1 MRTNRIVI
9 AVAFGVIL
17 CPVARAGAADGSPA
31 KPTFSE
37 YFEPFELLIE
47 PNAPGYSLPLS
58 TKAIVNYEGVDRALN
73 LSPVQELIE
82 SNGFAVIE
90 RNFSWL
96 DPNNDRITAPY
107 AHLKAMSI
115 PLFITADTVL
125 HLYHIQFD
133 ETLKGIEEREFIGDI
148 NDLTDALLAEA
159 VRQYEQFGGDLQEA
173 ALRNI
178 AYLSVAR
185 QLMNPDTEPPGIV
198 ESVVEAEL
206 AKIEAHGGFASSDL
220 FIYEEDY
227 SQYVPRG
234 HYTRSEALGRYF
246 RTMMW
251 YGRMGFLLKG
261 SIPSGPDCEALI
273 SPHDAD
279 IQTLQAMLLARS
291 LQDVQVGDRTGLEV
305 WDRLY
310 RVTAFYVGL
319 ADDLTPYDYLWAI
332 NQIFAGEYIPADLAE
347 PDNLLAIRTQLALL
361 PSPQIFG
368 GTGDATVPPGAGPEY
383 LFRVLEKTKGLRLM
397 GQRFIP
403 DSYMFQ
409 HLVFPQVGVY
419 MGDPGELPFA
429 AAESGVLSLVR
440 GYPRGLDVMALLGSR
455 QALHVLIDEGDTDFV
470 DYWARFG
477 ELKHEFDGF
486 TVNEWNRNLYWSW
499 LYSLKAL
506 VTPLPQGYPN
516 FMRAAAWQK
525 RSLHAALVSWTEL
538 RHDTILYA
546 KQSYTPRA
554 STIANLPVPPPPP
567 GYVEPAPGFYGRLL
581 ALSRMTR
588 TGLTDMSVLS
598 DEAVGRLIALED
610 MLERMVEIAGKQLT
624 NEPLTPEDRAFIE
637 EFAGSLETLVTGV
650 DETGLKTTLV
660 ADVHTDIAEKKVLE
674 EAVGKVDLI
683 VVAYPVADG
692 LAFLAAGPVL
702 SYYEFK
708 HPMSDRLT
716 DEAWRDILASPQ
728 KPDRPKWYR
737 PLLGTADAA
746 GQQ

>member
-1 MRTNRIVI
+1 MVI
-9 AVAFGVIL
+9 AVTLGVIV
-17 CPVARAGAADGSPA
+17 CTVAWAADGSPA

-37 YFEPFELLIE
+37 YFEPFELAIE
-47 PNAPGYSLPLS
+47 PNAPGYSLPLNAP
-58 TKAIVNYEGVDRALN
+58 AIINYEHGDGVLN
-73 LSPVQELIE
+73 LALVQELIE
-82 SNGFAVIE
+82 GNGFAVIE
-90 RNFSWL
+90 RDLSWW
-96 DPNNDRITAPY
+96 DPNNDSITAPY
-107 AHLKAMSI
+107 TYLKAWDI

-133 ETLKGIEEREFIGDI
+133 ETLKGIEEREFIDDI
-148 NDLTDALLAEA
+148 NDLTASLFTEA
-159 VRQYEQFGGDLQEA
+159 VRQYGQFAGDLQEA

-185 QLMNPDTEPPGIV
+185 QLMNPDAEPPEIV
-198 ESVVEAEL
+198 ESVVAAEL
-206 AKIEAHGGFASSDL
+206 AKIETHVGFASSDL
-220 FIYEEDY
+220 FIYDEDY

-234 HYTRSEALGRYF
+234 HYTRSEALERYF

-261 SIPSGPDCEALI
+261 SIPWGPDCEALI

-291 LQDVQVGDRTGLEV
+291 LQAVQVGDRTGLEV

-332 NQIFAGEYIPADLAE
+332 DQIFAGEYGPADLAQ

-368 GTGDATVPPGAGPEY
+368 GTGNADVPPGAGPEY
-383 LFRVLEKTKGLRLM
+383 IFEILDKTKGLRLM

-409 HLVFPQVGVY
+409 RLVFPQVDGY
-419 MGDPGELPFA
+419 TGDPHELPFT
-429 AAESGVLSLVR
+429 AAESGARRLVR

-455 QALHVLIDEGDTDFV
+455 QALHALIDEGDTDFV

-486 TVNEWNRNLYWSW
+486 SVAEWNRNLYWSW

-506 VTPLPQGYPN
+506 VAPLPQGYPN

-525 RSLHAALVSWTEL
+525 RSLHAALASWTEL

-546 KQSYTPRA
+546 KQSYTPVERG
-554 STIANLPVPPPPP
+554 IPLPPPP
-567 GYVEPAPGFYGRLL
+567 GYVEPVPEFYGRLL

-588 TGLTDMSVLS
+588 TGLNDMSVLS
-598 DEAVGRLIALED
+598 DEALGRLIALED
-610 MLERMVEIAGKQLT
+610 MLGRMVEIASRQLT
-624 NEPLTPEDRAFIE
+624 NEPLASEDRAFIE
-637 EFAGSLETLVTGV
+637 GFAGSLDTLVAGV
-650 DETGLKTTLV
+650 DQTGLKTTLV
-660 ADVHTDIAEKKVLE
+660 ADVHTNIFEKKVLE

-683 VVAYPVADG
+683 VVAYPAADG
-692 LAFLAAGPVL
+692 TAFLAAGPVL

-716 DEAWRDILASPQ
+716 DEAWREMLDS
-728 KPDRPKWYR
+728 
-737 PLLGTADAA
+737 ADAPA
-746 GQQ
+746 RPAWYVPLIGPGTKETIMR